1 MPDAPPV
8 LFVGGIVA
16 DINISGLE
24 RFPEP
29 AIEFTP
35 TSDIWHDSP
44 AQVLIGGPAAN
55 SAVVYSALA
64 GRCTVAGPIGA
75 DRLGD
80 FLNTSLSQSGI
91 QCIGDRVKTTAT
103 HTIALGVDG
112 RRQAYYYPG
121 EHIDLLHLSR
131 TWTGGNLYLTALSLT
146 ADRPIVPGIIAMT
159 DAAHSAK
166 GIAVLDIGQAGPEML
181 SFDEISD
188 LRGGIDVL
196 IGNAYEFELLL
207 GESYKTGRRQLRG
220 IFEGTVIVKLG
231 ADGLLI
237 DPNPGGDLIS
247 ITGFPVLSVNPIGAG
262 DAFGG
267 GLMAAL
273 SHGLSLI
280 EACEFANA
288 VGALSVST
296 PKGPEGVNREDVT
309 SILKSVKT
317 A

>member
-1 MPDAPPV
+1 MADGPPI

-16 DINISGLE
+16 DINISGLHS
-24 RFPEP
+24 FPEP
-29 AIEFTP
+29 DIEFTP
-35 TSDIWHDSP
+35 TSDIWHNSP

-55 SAVVYSALA
+55 SALVYSALA
-64 GRCTVAGPIGA
+64 GRCTVAGPIGN
-75 DRLGD
+75 DRLGA
-80 FLNTSLSQSGI
+80 FLKTSLSQSGI
-91 QCIGDRVKTTAT
+91 QCIGAPVKTTAT

-121 EHIDLLHLSR
+121 EHIDLLDIAR
-131 TWTGGNLYLTALSLT
+131 TWDGGNLYMTALSLT
-146 ADRPIVPGIIAMT
+146 TDRPIVPGIIAMT

-166 GIAVLDIGQAGPEML
+166 GITVLDIGQAGPEML
-181 SFDEISD
+181 NFDEISD
-188 LRGGIDVL
+188 LRSGIDVL

-207 GESYKTGRRQLRG
+207 GESYKTRRRQLRR
-220 IFEGTVIVKLG
+220 IFKGTVIVKLG

-237 DPNPGGDLIS
+237 DPNSQEDLIS
-247 ITGFPVLSVNPIGAG
+247 ITGFPIPSVNPIGAG

-273 SHGLSLI
+273 SDDLSLI

-296 PKGPEGVNREDVT
+296 PKGPEGVNREGVA
-309 SILKSVKT
+309 SILKSAKM